1 MFTPSN
7 SKAQS
12 ALEQSTFVQNLPEHL
27 KSHSEKTSQEAV
39 PHLNSEQAKNVY
51 IGIVQSAFN
60 PEVTNALKKACV
72 KELIASGV
80 LAAHISLVQVPGAL
94 EIPLALQALA
104 QIEEPQP
111 FHALIALGCIIRGET
126 YHFELVANESAS
138 GVSQVS
144 LDFHVPIVNAILTT
158 ENTEQAVARQE
169 VKGREAAQ
177 VALQMIQILE
187 TWA

>member
-1 MFTPSN
+1 MFTPSQTQ
-7 SKAQS
+7 AQS
-12 ALEQSTFVQNLPEHL
+12 ALEKSAFAHNLPEHL
-27 KSHSEKTSQEAV
+27 KSHSEKGNSQPVLQLTE
-39 PHLNSEQAKNVY
+39 EQAKNVH

-60 PEVTNALKKACV
+60 AEVTNALKNACL
-72 KELIASGV
+72 KELLSCGV
-80 LAAHISLVQVPGAL
+80 LAPHISLVEVPGAL

-144 LDFHVPIVNAILTT
+144 LDFHVPVVNAILTT
-158 ENTEQAVARQE
+158 ENTEQAHARQE

-177 VALQMIQILE
+177 VALHMIKVLE